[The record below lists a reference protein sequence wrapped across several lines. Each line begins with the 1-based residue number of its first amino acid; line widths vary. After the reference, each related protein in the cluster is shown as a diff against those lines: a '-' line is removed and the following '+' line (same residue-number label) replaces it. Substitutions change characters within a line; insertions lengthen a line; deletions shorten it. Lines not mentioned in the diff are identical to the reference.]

1 MHPRVRGVRVL
12 DGWGQSVRVGP
23 VPLEGRGRGMG
34 ASVRLDEASLPVPRP
49 VRARGSRPSRRRRCR
64 GPVAGGARAGRHVPR
79 VGGTGWAPV
88 TPQTEAQISSLEDIS
103 EDALRIDD
111 GAEPASRP
119 APTSGAKERKPP
131 AGEKA
136 RTVPPSEPPVFYRSA
151 SPNTPAGSG
160 PVCGDLR
167 GAPQGGRIVFPL
179 ERRYFSSCEDTWGA
193 PRTQGG
199 HEGTD
204 LVTPS
209 GVPEYAITDGTVV
222 PVAGSD
228 ADGWNT
234 PTGGIL

>member
-1 MHPRVRGVRVL
+1 MRRFGWMRLACLFLVL
-12 DGWGQSVRVGP
+12 SA
-23 VPLEGRGRGMG
+23 L
-34 ASVRLDEASLPVPRP
+34 AALVRLGD
-49 VRARGSRPSRRRRCR
+49 
-64 GPVAGGARAGRHVPR
+64 GGAEARSLAARVPDAMFLASE
-79 VGGTGWAPV
+79 GPDGPPV

-111 GAEPASRP
+111 GAEPAPRP

-234 PTGGIL
+234 PTGGTL